1 MSVETELL
9 DLSRRLLTAIDH
21 GDWKTY
27 ESLCCPSI
35 TCFEPEALGHL
46 AEGLPF
52 HKFYFELPAG
62 PPVKPAKQSSI
73 ASPHVRV
80 LGDAAVV
87 SYVRLVQKLDASG
100 APVSTAAMETRVWQ
114 KTPNGWK
121 HVHFHRTPC

>member
-1 MSVETELL
+1 MSVESELL
-9 DLSRRLLTAIDH
+9 DLSRRLLASIDA
-21 GDWKTY
+21 GEWKTY

-35 TCFEPEALGHL
+35 TCIEPEALGHL
-46 AEGLPF
+46 AEGLPC
-52 HKFYFELPAG
+52 HKFYIDLPAG
-62 PPVKPAKQSSI
+62 PSQTPAKQSSI

-87 SYVRLVQKLDASG
+87 SYIRLVQKLDASG

-114 KTPNGWK
+114 KSPSGWK